1 MTGSAISPKLLASAV
16 ELACR
21 APSVHNS
28 QPWRWVATDG
38 VLRLFAEPHRVPHAT
53 DHSGREALI
62 SCGALLDHLRAATAA
77 AGWHAEIARFPNPNN
92 LHHLATIEFHR
103 REFVTDADRA
113 RADAILRRRTDRLPF
128 AAPSN
133 WLAFEQVLR
142 SSLESGAVRL
152 DALGESARKQLADAS
167 RLTESL
173 RRYDAS
179 YHAELSWWTA
189 PSGIADGVPRSALVS
204 PSDRGRVDI
213 AREFPAGDLSG
224 ARPEIEQDHAVVVAL
239 STYDDSHESA
249 LGCGEALSAVLLE
262 ATMVELATCTLTHL
276 TELDASRDIVR
287 ALIGGSGE
295 PQLLIRVGRVPAL
308 DERPPMTPRRP
319 LTDVLAV
326 TDTSG
331 PAKGSPDDA

>member
-1 MTGSAISPKLLASAV
+1 MTGSRISTEVLVGAA

-28 QPWRWVATDG
+28 QPWRMTATDG
-38 VLRLFAEPHRVPHAT
+38 VLRLFTEPHRVPHAT

-62 SCGALLDHLRAATAA
+62 SCGALLDHLRVAAAA
-77 AGWHAEIARFPNPNN
+77 AGWHAETARFPNPND

-133 WLAFEQVLR
+133 WLAFGQVLR
-142 SSLESGAVRL
+142 SALEPGMVRL
-152 DALGESARKQLADAS
+152 DVLEESARPQLADAS

-189 PSGIADGVPRSALVS
+189 PLETVDGVGHSALLS
-204 PSDRGRVDI
+204 ESDRDRVDI
-213 AREFPAGDLSG
+213 GRDFPAGNLSG
-224 ARPEIEQDHAVVVAL
+224 DRPEIGRDHAVVMVL
-239 STYDDSHESA
+239 STPDDSHESA
-249 LGCGEALSAVLLE
+249 LRCGEALSAVLLE

-276 TELDASRDIVR
+276 TELDAGRDIVR

-295 PQLLIRVGRVPAL
+295 PQLLIRVGWVPAL
-308 DERPPMTPRRP
+308 GEHPPMTPRRP
-319 LTDVLAV
+319 LPDVLAV
-326 TDTSG
+326 ADDSSE
-331 PAKGSPDDA
+331 AKGDDDG